1 MPEKLTALKTAL
13 QLEIDGEAYY
23 LKAAGKSITP
33 FAQKLFRQLAAEER
47 IHLKKIEEIYKAL
60 QKKGKLSE
68 KLNLVRPSSAVQ
80 DIFKKAT
87 GKLKDKAPAE
97 SSDLEAVKTAM
108 DMEEESIALYDGLAK
123 DARSSFTKRFFVL
136 LSYEERGHYLA
147 LFDAYDYLTDPA
159 AWLEKKEKI
168 MLD

>member
-1 MPEKLTALKTAL
+1 MPEKITALKTAM

-23 LKAAGKSITP
+23 LKAAEKSITP
-33 FAQKLFRQLAAEER
+33 FAQKLFRQLATEER

-60 QKKGKLSE
+60 QKKAKLSE
-68 KLNLVRPSSAVQ
+68 KLNLVRPSSAIQ
-80 DIFKKAT
+80 DVFKKAT

-108 DMEEESIALYDGLAK
+108 DMEEKSIALYDGLSK

>member
-1 MPEKLTALKTAL
+1 MPEKITALKTAM

-23 LKAAGKSITP
+23 LKAAEKSITP
-33 FAQKLFRQLAAEER
+33 FAQKLFRQLATEER

-97 SSDLEAVKTAM
+97 SSDLDAVKTAM
-108 DMEEESIALYDGLAK
+108 DMEEKSIALYDGLSK